1 MNLNRAKTKCRVLND
16 QSGQIVPWVALLMV
30 LFLGMSALVV
40 DIGRAM
46 VCYRQLQSAAD
57 AAAMA
62 GAYALPDSSYSTIAK
77 QYGATSTGSNY
88 TPMLAGA
95 IKQTE
100 SITAKCLTT
109 LEGWGEPCAG
119 AAAANAV
126 FVTETATIPT
136 YFAGIVGMPTMNLV
150 VTSAASMRGEVD
162 AKYNVAIVLD
172 TTSSMGQSDTDANCG
187 NTREFCA
194 LEGVQTLLGL
204 LTPCTAQSTSSNCI
218 PFDQASLLTFPPMQ
232 ANTVSDD
239 TACPT
244 SSPQIVPYIVPTAG
258 STWVAPNPASTA
270 GTYQIT
276 GYLSDYSST
285 NQKGGA
291 LDSSSPLVIATG
303 GGTGTKNH
311 PCQGLQTP
319 GGDGTYLAGA
329 IYSAASSLVAQQAL
343 YPGSKNA
350 LIVLSD
356 GAANTSKMSG
366 TLTKTGVYPSLV
378 DQCQQ
383 SVTAAQWVTNNLP
396 DTTVYTIAYGAS
408 NQGGKAQCTTDP
420 TLDPCTELQEMAST
434 PADFYSDAT
443 ASQNKGQCIS
453 AVNPTLSLA
462 GIFKQVANSFTKPRL
477 IPINTP

>member
-1 MNLNRAKTKCRVLND
+1 MNRNEVKAEFRLLND
-16 QSGQIVPWVALLMV
+16 QSGQIVPWTALLLV
-30 LFLGMSALVV
+30 LFLGMSALVI
-40 DIGRAM
+40 DIGRALI
-46 VCYRQLQSAAD
+46 CYRQLQAAAD

-62 GAYALPDSSYSTIAK
+62 GAYALPDSSYSSVAK
-77 QYGATSTGSNY
+77 QYGATTTGANY
-88 TPMLAGA
+88 TAMLATA
-95 IKQTE
+95 ISRTE
-100 SITAKCLTT
+100 TITAKCLTT
-109 LEGWGEPCAG
+109 LQNWGEACSAPTN
-119 AAAANAV
+119 ANAV
-126 FVTETATIPT
+126 FVTEQATIPT
-136 YFAGIVGMPTMNLV
+136 YFAGIIGMPIMNLV
-150 VTSAASMRGEVD
+150 ATSAASMRGQTN
-162 AKYNVAIVLD
+162 AQYNVAIVLD
-172 TTSSMGQSDTDANCG
+172 TTASMGSQDSDASCG

-194 LEGVQTLLGL
+194 LEGVQALLGQ
-204 LTPCTAQSTSSNCI
+204 LTPCTQQSTSSNCI

-239 TACPT
+239 TTCPT
-244 SSPQIVPYIVPTAG
+244 SNPTIVPYLTPAAG
-258 STWVAPNPASTA
+258 STWTAPSPSSTA

-276 GYLSDYSST
+276 GYLSNFSST
-285 NQKGGA
+285 NQKGGS
-291 LDSSSPLVIATG
+291 LNSNSTIVIATG

-311 PCQGLQTP
+311 PCSGLQTP

-329 IYSAASSLVAQQAL
+329 IYSAASSLVAAQAAN
-343 YPGSKNA
+343 PGSKNA

-383 SVTAAQWVTNNLP
+383 SVTAAQWVTNNLQ

-453 AVNPTLSLA
+453 ASNPSLSLT
-462 GIFKQVANSFTKPRL
+462 GIFKQVANQFTRPRL
-477 IPINTP
+477 IPMNTP